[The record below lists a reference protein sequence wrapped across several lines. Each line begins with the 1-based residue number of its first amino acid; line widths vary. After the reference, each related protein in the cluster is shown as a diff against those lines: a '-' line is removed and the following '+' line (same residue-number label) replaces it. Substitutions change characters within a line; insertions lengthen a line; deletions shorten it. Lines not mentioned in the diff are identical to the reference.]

1 MKDLFKTI
9 KEVYEQKEENLKEG
23 FLDRSKVLHMDK
35 DNLFFIIQNSDGISI
50 VVDRG
55 ISKGVAG
62 SASSSRSDQGLK
74 LDDYEFKGFAD
85 YMAMSPSHFRKF
97 IKAVKKVKI

>member
-1 MKDLFKTI
+1 MP
-9 KEVYEQKEENLKEG
+9 Y
-23 FLDRSKVLHMDK
+23 R
-35 DNLFFIIQNSDGISI
+35 IILTLERNSVKLQNSDGISI

-55 ISKGVAG
+55 VSKGVAG
-62 SASSSRSDQGLK
+62 SMSRGEK

>member
-23 FLDRSKVLHMDK
+23 FLDRGKVLHMDK
-35 DNLFFIIQNSDGISI
+35 DNLFFIIQDSDGIKL
-50 VVDRG
+50 VVDRA
-55 ISKGVAG
+55 ITKGVAG
-62 SASSSRSDQGLK
+62 SVSGK
-74 LDDYEFKGFAD
+74 EKIDDYEFKGFAD